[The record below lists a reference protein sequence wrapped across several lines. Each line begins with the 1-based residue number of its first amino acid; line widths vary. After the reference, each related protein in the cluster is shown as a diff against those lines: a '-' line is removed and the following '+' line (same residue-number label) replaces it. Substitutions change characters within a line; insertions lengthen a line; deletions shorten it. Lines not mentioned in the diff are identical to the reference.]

1 MPNTVFPFKSD
12 KPEMRV
18 TLPVGTHVL
27 ELVVIDSSD
36 VESPPVTVVVIVEPD
51 TGKGPIIDDFG
62 PKWLGLGEQADPFV
76 IKGWRLRRENETG
89 QEPAK
94 ENKVAFL
101 PEADDTPDPNITNIT
116 ATIKPESTAN
126 TLELVV
132 KVDGQAREG
141 NYHLQVTTPF
151 GNHVAD
157 GMFVVKKQ

>member
-51 TGKGPIIDDFG
+51 TGKGPIIDDFR

-76 IKGWRLRRENETG
+76 VKGWRLRGENESD
-89 QEPAK
+89 K
-94 ENKVAFL
+94 ELKEKTRVEFL
-101 PEADDTPDPNITNIT
+101 YDDEKEHDRKIE
-116 ATIKPESTAN
+116 ATIKPQKSTAD

-132 KVDGQAREG
+132 KVGSQAREG